1 MLYPAFSVRRRGEDL
16 VRKHLRAGG
25 PTNPV
30 LVSSPDSGGRFL
42 PPVLLASD
50 RLIDK
55 VEAQI
60 RRLLRMMLLFTA
72 IGSVLFYLGSDA
84 YGAAMFL
91 VVFGLFCA
99 FLGFNARMHRVDR
112 STIVERWMFYGWC
125 FSKGP
130 AFALG
135 FLGFMVLI
143 GAIQVLG
150 ANLEGSAEA
159 YRRAYG
165 LIYADLPE
173 SGEWWRLLTA
183 PLLHSSLEH
192 WLGNA
197 VIGTG
202 LLCIYGPT
210 MGWRGVLVML
220 ISAPAAYAFLL
231 LLAWGFPVD
240 SDGVL
245 GFSGGIAGL
254 MGCFLSANLR
264 KPASF
269 PKQYAVVTMFAAGIL
284 MFAVPA
290 FLSVTSLVAHLA
302 GFAVGY
308 LFGLV
313 MDPFSPQFHRQSCDL
328 LRGDSS

>member
-1 MLYPAFSVRRRGEDL
+1 MLYPAFNVRRSGEQL

-50 RLIDK
+50 TLIDK

-60 RRLLRMMLLFTA
+60 RRLLRMMLWFTA

-99 FLGFNARMHRVDR
+99 FLGFNARLHRADR
-112 STIVERWMFYGWC
+112 STIAERWMFYGWC

-135 FLGFMVLI
+135 FLGFMVFI
-143 GAIQVLG
+143 GVLQVVG

-165 LIYADLPE
+165 LIYAELPE
-173 SGEWWRLLTA
+173 TGEWWRLLTA

-202 LLCIYGPT
+202 LFCIYGPT
-210 MGWRGVLVML
+210 MGWRGVFVML
-220 ISAPAAYAFLL
+220 ISAPAAYATLL
-231 LLAWGFPVD
+231 LLAWAFPMD

-245 GFSGGIAGL
+245 GISGAIAGL
-254 MGCFLSANLR
+254 MGCFFAANLR

-269 PKQYAVVTMFAAGIL
+269 PMRYAVITGFTAAIL

-290 FLSVTSLVAHLA
+290 FLSVTSFVVHLA
-302 GFAVGY
+302 GFVIGG
-308 LFGLV
+308 LIGLV
-313 MDPFSPQFHRQSCDL
+313 MSPFSRGFHRREPAALIGESI
-328 LRGDSS
+328 